1 MRGQTIWQR
10 GLTALFAAVFMA
22 ALLVGCGQEAKQAA
36 EQKPAA
42 AGSYTFTD
50 QAGNEVTVKAP
61 VERMVV
67 LRLHAQGIG
76 ILMTTHFPDH
86 ALYLS
91 AETLV
96 LKDKTLWKHG
106 TAAEVIDEAGM
117 SALYGLPV
125 HIAQIGTRTVCV
137 GGEIG

>member
-22 ALLVGCGQEAKQAA
+22 ALLVGCGQDAKQAA

-42 AGSYTFTD
+42 AESYTFTD

-67 LRLHAQGIG
+67 LQHHSLDIICQLGGQDKIVGVESTWQRDLGDYIADGRLQ
-76 ILMTTHFPDH
+76 
-86 ALYLS
+86 
-91 AETLV
+91 E
-96 LKDKTLWKHG
+96 
-106 TAAEVIDEAGM
+106 
-117 SALYGLPV
+117 
-125 HIAQIGTRTVCV
+125 
-137 GGEIG
+137 

>member
-67 LRLHAQGIG
+67 LQHHSVDIICQLGGQ
-76 ILMTTHFPDH
+76 
-86 ALYLS
+86 
-91 AETLV
+91 
-96 LKDKTLWKHG
+96 DKIVGVESTWQRDLG
-106 TAAEVIDEAGM
+106 D
-117 SALYGLPV
+117 Y
-125 HIAQIGTRTVCV
+125 IADI
-137 GGEIG
+137 